1 MEIILLERVRKL
13 GQIGDTVTVKDGY
26 ARNFLLPRKKALR
39 SNKANR
45 EYFETRRVEIEA
57 RNLEARKEAEIV
69 ATKLDGVS
77 AILIRQAGE
86 SGNLYGSVSARDIA
100 IILGEQDF
108 RVDRAQVIL
117 DHAIKFLGLY
127 SIQIKLHAEVVTS
140 VNINVARSTEEAE
153 IQVKGMAAKSAEENL
168 DVSVE
173 DYFENEEDS
182 DNATLLGE
190 TENAEEETG
199 NAPSDNM
206 VAAAASPAEDNA

>member
-86 SGNLYGSVSARDIA
+86 SGNLYGSVSARDIST
-100 IILGEQDF
+100 ILGEQDF

-127 SIQIKLHAEVVTS
+127 SIQIKLHAEVVAS
-140 VNINVARSTEEAE
+140 VNINVARSAEEAE

-182 DNATLLGE
+182 DNAALLGE
-190 TENAEEETG
+190 TDNAEEETD